1 MKKTILSLVLVLI
14 LALQAVPALA
24 SDIVF
29 APIGQTETKTASAI
43 DVNSVVDKLNSLGL
57 GDDTLV
63 APADPAANDLST
75 GLDLFAGSTTDKN
88 YIVPF
93 LNLTWKDLKTY
104 GEDCKTMYQTECV
117 SSSGYSYTINVS
129 KAEEG
134 VVSGTIKVKN
144 DDRSVL
150 VGVWNDLG
158 ADLLEEFGAPEVI
171 EGVSEESQMCYQFV
185 NDETYVRYEFMDY
198 GDWRYILF
206 VFLPM

>member
-29 APIGQTETKTASAI
+29 APIGQTETKNASATSI
-43 DVNSVVDKLNSLGL
+43 DVGSVVDKLNGL
-57 GDDTLV
+57 GGNDTIV
-63 APADPAANDLST
+63 APATNDDLSL
-75 GLDLFAGSTTDKN
+75 GLDLFAGGDKN

-93 LNLTWKDLKTY
+93 LNLTWKDLETY
-104 GEDCKTMYQTECV
+104 GEDCKTMYNTDCV
-117 SSSGYSYTINVS
+117 SSSGYNYTINLS
-129 KAEEG
+129 KTEAD
-134 VVSGTIKVKN
+134 VVSGTIKVKD

-158 ADLLEEFGAPEVI
+158 ADLLGEFGEPEVI
-171 EGVSEESQMCYQFV
+171 DGVSEESQICYQFV

>member
-29 APIGQTETKTASAI
+29 SPIGQTETKAAGTPI

-63 APADPAANDLST
+63 TPATNDLSS
-75 GLDLFAGSTTDKN
+75 GLDLFAGGTNKN

-93 LNLTWKDLKTY
+93 LDLTWKDVDTY
-104 GEDCKTMYQTECV
+104 GADCLTMYTPERT
-117 SSSGYSYTINVS
+117 SASGYSYTINVS

-134 VVSGTIKVKN
+134 VISGTIKVED

-158 ADLLEEFGAPEVI
+158 AELLEKFGAPEEI
-171 EGVSEESQMCYQFV
+171 EGVSEESQLCYQFV